1 MKIETQRH
9 MLPRSTALSM
19 TAAAALTV
27 MAAAAMPA
35 QADPVL
41 SIGLQEAGV
50 NGGAI
55 TPVNGLVGAYGTF
68 SHIDAFGLANP
79 ANITPFPT
87 EPLLQGGTIE
97 VSSEPGTLVVWLTT
111 AGNLIGPGGGP
122 PVKAFESS
130 FTQNLLPSGWT
141 VQVDT
146 FLDPADGLFT
156 TAIHGSR
163 TLGFGRRRYAAE
175 PEPLRRGLRTRT
187 RAFFAAGMGSQPAAW
202 SFISSRRPLQHPPH
216 VPEVDPSRMAHG
228 LRRRRHE
235 RLRSVL
241 HHLAS
246 AHGGRDKST
255 LSRDRA
261 RVASAHARSSVSVAA
276 QRTVSRRV
284 GRQIFCAR
292 RPRHA
297 RARAR

>member
-1 MKIETQRH
+1 
-9 MLPRSTALSM
+9 MLAPAMNLERDG
-19 TAAAALTV
+19 
-27 MAAAAMPA
+27 AAM
-35 QADPVL
+35 VR
-41 SIGLQEAGV
+41 G
-50 NGGAI
+50 
-55 TPVNGLVGAYGTF
+55 Y
-68 SHIDAFGLANP
+68 
-79 ANITPFPT
+79 
-87 EPLLQGGTIE
+87 
-97 VSSEPGTLVVWLTT
+97 
-111 AGNLIGPGGGP
+111 
-122 PVKAFESS
+122 
-130 FTQNLLPSGWT
+130 
-141 VQVDT
+141 
-146 FLDPADGLFT
+146 LD
-156 TAIHGSR
+156 
-163 TLGFGRRRYAAE
+163 E
-175 PEPLRRGLRTRT
+175 EPLRRIVDIIEIAFAYLVSGQGDQTVRELWGSVGVVTLPSLNGCGRTST

-261 RVASAHARSSVSVAA
+261 WVASAYARSSVSVAA